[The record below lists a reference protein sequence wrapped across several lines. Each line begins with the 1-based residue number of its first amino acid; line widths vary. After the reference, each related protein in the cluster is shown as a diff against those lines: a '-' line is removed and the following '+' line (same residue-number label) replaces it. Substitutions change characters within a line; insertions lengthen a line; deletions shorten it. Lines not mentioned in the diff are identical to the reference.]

1 MIDFININKR
11 FGPQIILDNTSLRI
25 NKSECVG
32 IVGPNGAGK
41 TTLFRLITGEEEPD
55 NGDILFP
62 KNSTIGY
69 VHQQLNPHNINI
81 SLLDF
86 TSNAIPRLITVEEE
100 METLHHKLDDDNPEN
115 LDKNLQ
121 LLGELQEEYEHLG
134 GYSLKNKTEA
144 ALSGLGFKSDDFHN
158 QFKSFSGGWQMRAE
172 LARVLVAEPDIL
184 LLDEPSNYLDLPAI
198 EWLKKSLKEY
208 QGTVLLISHD
218 RYLLNSLANITVEVQ
233 NGKLTR
239 YQGNYDYYI
248 KEREQRYITAISA
261 KKNQDRKKDE
271 IERFIKKFRAKST
284 KASQVQSRVKQLE
297 KMEDVQAPDSGPNLS
312 KIRIA
317 NPPHC
322 GSRIISLENISLT
335 YDNERWIFNNVDLEI
350 NRGDKIAFVG
360 YNGMGKTTLLRII
373 AEQLPPSSGKRQL
386 GHKVII
392 GYQSQEFAETMP
404 PHQSALNVVKNASN
418 GKTEKDVRAA
428 LGSFGFS
435 GDAVNKKIEYLS
447 GGEKIR
453 LAFARIFVNPPN
465 LLLLDEPTT
474 HLDING
480 RKALEESLKKYNGT
494 VCFVSHDITF
504 VRHIAESIISIAEGN
519 VKRFPGGY
527 DYYKEKNTLNI
538 ETIVPIDSKKDTK
551 TKVKT
556 KTNTSQFTRE
566 QRKEI
571 NKKINRLKKIIARSE
586 NKAEKLETE
595 KNILENEIEAAKTH
609 DDYEKINDKM
619 KNIELK
625 IMEHLD
631 EWETAQLQL
640 EEIE

>member
-11 FGPQIILDNTSLRI
+11 FGPQVIFDNASLRV
-25 NKSECVG
+25 NKGECVG

-55 NGDILFP
+55 NGDVVFP
-62 KNSTIGY
+62 KNAAIGY
-69 VHQQLNPHNINI
+69 VHQQLNPHNIDI
-81 SLLDF
+81 TLLDF
-86 TSNAIPRLITVEEE
+86 TSNAIPRLKIVEEK
-100 METLHHKLDDDNPEN
+100 MELLHHKLDDDNQEN
-115 LDKNLQ
+115 LDKNLL
-121 LLGELQEEYEHLG
+121 LLGQLQEEFEHLG

-144 ALSGLGFKSDDFHN
+144 ALSGLGFKANDFHN

-198 EWLKKSLKEY
+198 EWLKKALKEY
-208 QGTVLLISHD
+208 HGTVLLISHD

-248 KEREQRYITAISA
+248 KEREQRYITAIAA

-271 IERFIKKFRAKST
+271 IERFVRKFRAKST
-284 KASQVQSRVKQLE
+284 KASQVQSRLKQLE

-317 NPPHC
+317 DPPHC
-322 GSRIISLENISLT
+322 GSHIISLEDIGLT
-335 YDNERWIFNNVDLEI
+335 YDNERWIFRNVNLEV
-350 NRGDKIAFVG
+350 NRGDKIALVG

-373 AEQLPPSSGKRQL
+373 ADKLNPSAGKKKL
-386 GHKVII
+386 GHKVVV

-404 PHQSALNVVKNASN
+404 PDQTALNVVKNAGN
-418 GKTEKDVRAA
+418 GKMEKDVRAA

-435 GDAVNKKIEYLS
+435 GDAVNKKVEYLS

-465 LLLLDEPTT
+465 FLLLDEPTT

-480 RKALEESLKKYNGT
+480 RKALEESLKKYKGT
-494 VCFVSHDITF
+494 ICFVSHDVTF
-504 VRHIAESIISIAEGN
+504 VRHLAETIVSITGN
-519 VKRFPGGY
+519 GVSRFAGGY
-527 DYYKEKNTLNI
+527 DYYKEKTDVNI
-538 ETIVPIDSKKDTK
+538 ETIPSVEIKEKPKQ
-551 TKVKT
+551 KV
-556 KTNTSQFTRE
+556 SQFSRE

-571 NKKINRLKKIIARSE
+571 NRKINKLKKVIAR
-586 NKAEKLETE
+586 AEKKVETLENE
-595 KNILENEIEAAKTH
+595 KKTFENEIESAKTH
-609 DDYEKINDKM
+609 DDYEKIHNKM
-619 KNIELK
+619 KSIEMD
-625 IMEHLD
+625 IMKYLD
-631 EWETAQLQL
+631 EWETAEQQL
-640 EEIE
+640 EEVENR

>member
-55 NGDILFP
+55 KGDIIFP

-86 TSNAIPRLITVEEE
+86 TSNAIPRLITVENE

-115 LDKNLQ
+115 LDKNLH

-144 ALSGLGFKSDDFHN
+144 ALSGLGFKADDFHN

-208 QGTVLLISHD
+208 LGTVLLISHD

-248 KEREQRYITAISA
+248 REREQRYITAISS

-271 IERFIKKFRAKST
+271 IERFVRKFRAKNT
-284 KASQVQSRVKQLE
+284 KASQVQSRLKQLE

-317 NPPHC
+317 PPPHC

-335 YDNERWIFNNVDLEI
+335 YDHEKWIFNNVDLEI

-435 GDAVNKKIEYLS
+435 GDAVNKRIEYLS

-465 LLLLDEPTT
+465 FLLLDEPTT

-504 VRHIAESIISIAEGN
+504 VRNIAESIISIADSN
-519 VKRFPGGY
+519 IKRFPGGY
-527 DYYKEKNTLNI
+527 DYYKEKNALNI
-538 ETIVPIDSKKDTK
+538 ETIAPVKSKKETNVK
-551 TKVKT
+551 IKT
-556 KTNTSQFTRE
+556 KTNQFTRE

-571 NKKINRLKKIIARSE
+571 NKKINRLKKILTRSE
-586 NKAEKLETE
+586 NKVEKLEIE
-595 KNILENEIEAAKTH
+595 KNILEKEIESAKTH

-619 KNIELK
+619 KNIEMK
-625 IMEHLD
+625 IMKYLD

>member
-11 FGPQIILDNTSLRI
+11 FGPQIIFDNTSLRI

-55 NGDILFP
+55 NGDVIFP

-69 VHQQLNPHNINI
+69 VHQQLNPHNIDI
-81 SLLDF
+81 TLLDF
-86 TSNAIPRLITVEEE
+86 TSNAVPRLRIIEEKIE
-100 METLHHKLDDDNPEN
+100 ILHHKLDDDNQEN

-121 LLGELQEEYEHLG
+121 LLGELQEEFEHLG
-134 GYSLKNKTEA
+134 GYNLKNKTEA
-144 ALSGLGFKSDDFHN
+144 ALSGLGFKADDFHN
-158 QFKSFSGGWQMRAE
+158 QFNSFSGGWQMRAE

-233 NGKLTR
+233 NGRLTR
-239 YQGNYDYYI
+239 YQGNYDYYV

-271 IERFIKKFRAKST
+271 IERFVRKFRAKNT
-284 KASQVQSRVKQLE
+284 KASQVQSRLKQLE
-297 KMEDVQAPDSGPNLS
+297 KMEIVQAPDSGPNLS

-386 GHKVII
+386 GHKVVI
-392 GYQSQEFAETMP
+392 GYQSQEFAETMSP
-404 PHQSALNVVKNASN
+404 DQSALNVVKNSSN

-480 RKALEESLKKYNGT
+480 RKALEESLKKYKGT

-504 VRHIAESIISIAEGN
+504 VRNIAESIISIADGN
-519 VKRFPGGY
+519 VNRFPGGY
-527 DYYKEKNTLNI
+527 DYYKEKNALNI
-538 ETIVPIDSKKDTK
+538 ETIVPVDSKKEEK
-551 TKVKT
+551 TKPKV
-556 KTNTSQFTRE
+556 SQSTRE
-566 QRKEI
+566 QRKEV
-571 NKKINRLKKIIARSE
+571 NKKINRFKKIISRSE
-586 NKAEKLETE
+586 KKVEE
-595 KNILENEIEAAKTH
+595 LENKKNSLAKEIESAKTH
-609 DDYEKINDKM
+609 EDYEKINEKM
-619 KNIELK
+619 KNIEMN
-625 IMEHLD
+625 IMKYLD

-640 EEIE
+640 EKLE